1 MTRTRK
7 TLAWAGGI
15 FVLLVAVLVVIL
27 ATFDWN
33 RIKPTINSKVSEILH
48 RPFAI
53 NGDLAVRW
61 QREEDQGPCA
71 ESPGKPWQDGRHEQ
85 NAHGVHG
92 GVHADHALPN
102 PTLREVEGDEWRGEA
117 IGEAKDRGGADD
129 SGQGQQPGTPE
140 ARPGLAR
147 RVRDGDLAPPLALS
161 VARPRNQETCL
172 ASRRRLHPHMAGG
185 IHLSLG

>member
-61 QREEDQGPCA
+61 QRGRGWLACLGAVAPC
-71 ESPGKPWQDGRHEQ
+71 D
-85 NAHGVHG
+85 
-92 GVHADHALPN
+92 
-102 PTLREVEGDEWRGEA
+102 
-117 IGEAKDRGGADD
+117 
-129 SGQGQQPGTPE
+129 
-140 ARPGLAR
+140 RPGP
-147 RVRDGDLAPPLALS
+147 DPG
-161 VARPRNQETCL
+161 
-172 ASRRRLHPHMAGG
+172 
-185 IHLSLG
+185 